1 MVLDQLIHVRLG
13 LNQELGLGQ
22 GGKAGAQGRG
32 ALVSGAWS
40 SSGVGVAK
48 EDVPR
53 LGKGEE
59 VRGQGQYPRLK
70 HLLA

>member
-40 SSGVGVAK
+40 SSGIGVAK
-48 EDVPR
+48 EDVP
-53 LGKGEE
+53 
-59 VRGQGQYPRLK
+59 
-70 HLLA
+70 